1 MCGISDEDLVRRVNI
16 YVNMYVAL
24 GLVHFVTKQFPF
36 ELPAPLKPLEPLAQ
50 AAQSV
55 CAVSLTSPVYA

>member
-1 MCGISDEDLVRRVNI
+1 
-16 YVNMYVAL
+16 MYVAL
-24 GLVHFVTKQFPF
+24 GLVHFVTKEFPF